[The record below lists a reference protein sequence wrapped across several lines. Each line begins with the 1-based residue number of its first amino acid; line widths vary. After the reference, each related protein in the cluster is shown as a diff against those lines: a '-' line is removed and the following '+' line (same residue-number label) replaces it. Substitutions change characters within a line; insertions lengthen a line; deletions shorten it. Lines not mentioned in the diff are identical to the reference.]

1 MEKRDRWVARKNRRA
16 AGGRKRTPQAVK
28 ECKNVGLAR
37 GNGSAREGRRA
48 RLAGRRQSKGM
59 KCMTEKRTQVILG
72 SLRKGSE

>member
-48 RLAGRRQSKGM
+48 RLAGRRQS
-59 KCMTEKRTQVILG
+59 
-72 SLRKGSE
+72 